1 MQGAIQII
9 QNSLIRLLSFL
20 SVLASSFFGFLKR
33 FFGTLGKVAG
43 VSESKES
50 FFLKDNE
57 TTSINQSYS
66 QPLTKS
72 EPAKKP
78 EPINT
83 NRRPQAEMDKFRQM
97 AKDIK
102 K

>member
-1 MQGAIQII
+1 MQGTIQII
-9 QNSLIRLLSFL
+9 QNSLIRIVSFF
-20 SVLASSFFGFLKR
+20 SVLASSFFGFFKSLL
-33 FFGTLGKVAG
+33 GSLGKVAG

-50 FFLKDNE
+50 FFLKHNE

-83 NRRPQAEMDKFRQM
+83 NRRSQPEMDKFRKM